1 MVSRFH
7 SGDLEAEDM
16 SQKATRSSSVQ
27 QEMLKDVKAQNLKL
41 GNLSQE
47 S

>member
-1 MVSRFH
+1 
-7 SGDLEAEDM
+7 M
-16 SQKATRSSSVQ
+16 SQKATHGRSVQ